1 MNEDL
6 SVKFEFNSGLLISH
20 FPPTQSGKMGNRW
33 ENGKTGWEMGKW
45 ENGMEEAGNPSK
57 CKIEV
62 H

>member
-1 MNEDL
+1 
-6 SVKFEFNSGLLISH
+6 
-20 FPPTQSGKMGNRW
+20 MGNQW
-33 ENGKTGWEMGKW
+33 ENGKMGWEMGKW